1 MTTRSEG
8 DEEVCREVY
17 ARIAGFFQSF
27 RQQTV
32 QIELLPFYPVP
43 PTHIFT
49 ESTSLG
55 IPKSSLWKAFRHARP
70 LFFTTLSSLNSPT
83 SQTAQPTST
92 STYLTLLS
100 TSTILLLHDSEH
112 LTAINARKR
121 VLITHFPP
129 NAPFPIGNR
138 GQELPF
144 SPQSEYFF
152 ITSLLTSPLHKHTKS
167 PHLWSHRRW
176 LISTYPS
183 LKHPIPPPSPGAPS
197 SRPGTA
203 DNSVLAK
210 SFRRWCRKEVSTVLR
225 AAEAHPKNY
234 YAWTYARWL
243 VGVQGVGFNHED
255 VVSWCMKHPGDV
267 SGWSFLAWLWIE
279 EARHNNYNNSGGNN
293 NNSGGGGGG
302 SSYQQ
307 QLRDGNTAGIGLGG
321 TTRSVS
327 DVRYNQLFSVLK
339 YSHNTAPGH
348 EALWGFV
355 RAVVGGGVFDDG
367 YRTAIVELLKGWDG
381 EAESIRAV
389 EDVVRE
395 RMLLRATV
403 GGLEGR
409 YAAGVNVDSEMVD
422 MPG

>member
-1 MTTRSEG
+1 MATRSEG

-17 ARIAGFFQSF
+17 ARISGFFQSF

-43 PTHIFT
+43 PTHIFV

-70 LFFTTLSSLNSPT
+70 LFFSTLSALSSSPT
-83 SQTAQPTST
+83 IPST
-92 STYLTLLS
+92 NILLTLLN

-121 VLITHFPP
+121 VLITLFPP
-129 NAPFPIGNR
+129 GTPFPIGNR
-138 GQELPF
+138 GQELPI
-144 SPQSEYFF
+144 SPQGEYFF
-152 ITSLLTSPLHKHTKS
+152 LTSLLTSPLHRHTKS
-167 PHLWSHRRW
+167 PHLWNHRRW

-183 LKHPIPPPSPGAPS
+183 LKHPIPPPPPGGTAPP

-203 DNSVLAK
+203 DNSALAK

-234 YAWTYARWL
+234 YAWTYARWI
-243 VGVQGVGFNHED
+243 VSSQGVPFNHED
-255 VVSWCMKHPGDV
+255 LVSWCMKHPGDV
-267 SGWSFLAWLWIE
+267 SGWNFLAWLWTS
-279 EARHNNYNNSGGNN
+279 EAL
-293 NNSGGGGGG
+293 
-302 SSYQQ
+302 SSQGEPGE
-307 QLRDGNTAGIGLGG
+307 RRLG
-321 TTRSVS
+321 
-327 DVRYNQLFSVLK
+327 VRYNQLFSVLK

-355 RAVVGGGVFDDG
+355 RAVVGGGVFDEG
-367 YRTAIVELLKGWDG
+367 YRRCILELLRGWDG
-381 EAESIRAV
+381 EVSVRAV

-395 RMLLRATV
+395 KMLLRETV
-403 GGLEGR
+403 RGLEGGR
-409 YAAGVNVDSEMVD
+409 GDSEMVD
-422 MPG
+422 LPG